1 MKKIAQTALAMA
13 VEGGGIFQGGFGA
26 AKAAYD
32 NSSTSA
38 QSIKNEQL
46 SSKYATSAHQ
56 TSYPPVQNFGQWK
69 EVVAVKNNYWKILGK
84 NTKLVS
90 LMKLLQSPNTIKR
103 SVLLQHQPIEDIKKF
118 LNEIQ
123 KINDTKIQTE

>member
-1 MKKIAQTALAMA
+1 MA

-26 AKAAYD
+26 AKSAYD

-38 QSIKNEQL
+38 SSGQNEQL

-56 TSYPPVQNFGQWK
+56 TSYPPVQNFSQWK

-84 NTKLVS
+84 NTKLIS
-90 LMKLLQSPNTIKR
+90 LLKLLQSPNTLKR
-103 SVLLQHQPIEDIKKF
+103 SVLLKSQPIESIKNF
-118 LNEIQ
+118 LNELQ
-123 KINDTKIQTE
+123 KINDTKIYTE